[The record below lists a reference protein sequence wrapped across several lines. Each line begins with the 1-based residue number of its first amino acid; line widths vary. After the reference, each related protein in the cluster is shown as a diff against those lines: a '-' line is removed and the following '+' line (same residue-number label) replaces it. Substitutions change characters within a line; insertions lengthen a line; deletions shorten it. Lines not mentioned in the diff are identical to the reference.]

1 MKKGDFFKNY
11 YKHLIVWVV
20 IVSVIIIAL
29 KYGVDKKAVV
39 FGTVSIGVFTQAFA
53 SLSALVGALPLIGP
67 FIVKFFA
74 IPLVWVIQA
83 SGSLVGAVAIK
94 KGYTKEMVKS
104 RVLTFCLLYTS
115 PSPRDATLSR
125 MPSSA

>member
-1 MKKGDFFKNY
+1 MKKGNFFKNY
-11 YKHLIVWVV
+11 YKHLVIWAAIIGAIV
-20 IVSVIIIAL
+20 IAL

-39 FGTVSIGVFTQAFA
+39 FGTVTIGVFTQAFA
-53 SLSALVGALPLIGP
+53 SLSALIGALPLIGP

-104 RVLTFCLLYTS
+104 RVLTLALLIGILIGYIIGHIAPIS
-115 PSPRDATLSR
+115 
-125 MPSSA
+125 

>member
-1 MKKGDFFKNY
+1 MKKRNFLKSY
-11 YKHLIVWVV
+11 YKHLIVWV
-20 IVSVIIIAL
+20 IILGVIIIAL

-39 FGTVSIGVFTQAFA
+39 FGTVTIGVFTQAFA
-53 SLSALVGALPLIGP
+53 SLSALIGALPLIGP

-104 RVLTFCLLYTS
+104 RVLTLALLIGILIGYIIGNLV
-115 PSPRDATLSR
+115 PLN
-125 MPSSA
+125 

>member
-1 MKKGDFFKNY
+1 MKKGNFFKNY
-11 YKHLIVWVV
+11 YKHLIIWAAMIGA
-20 IVSVIIIAL
+20 IVIAL

-39 FGTVSIGVFTQAFA
+39 FGTVTIGVFTQAFA
-53 SLSALVGALPLIGP
+53 SLSALIGALPLIGP

-104 RVLTFCLLYTS
+104 RVLTLALLIGILIGYIIGHLAPIS
-115 PSPRDATLSR
+115 
-125 MPSSA
+125 

>member
-1 MKKGDFFKNY
+1 MKKGNFFKNY
-11 YKHLIVWVV
+11 YKHLIIWAAIIGA
-20 IVSVIIIAL
+20 IVIAL

-39 FGTVSIGVFTQAFA
+39 FGTVTIGVFTQAFA
-53 SLSALVGALPLIGP
+53 SLSALFGALPLIGP

-104 RVLTFCLLYTS
+104 RVLTLALLIGILIGYIIGHLAPIS
-115 PSPRDATLSR
+115 
-125 MPSSA
+125 

>member
-1 MKKGDFFKNY
+1 MKKRNFLKSY
-11 YKHLIVWVV
+11 YKHLIVWV
-20 IVSVIIIAL
+20 IILSLIIIAL
-29 KYGVDKKAVV
+29 EYGVDKKAVV
-39 FGTVSIGVFTQAFA
+39 FGTVTIGVFTQAFA
-53 SLSALVGALPLIGP
+53 SLSALIGALPLIGP

-104 RVLTFCLLYTS
+104 RVLPLALLIGILIGYIIGNLA
-115 PSPRDATLSR
+115 PLN
-125 MPSSA
+125 

>member
-1 MKKGDFFKNY
+1 MKKGNFFKNY
-11 YKHLIVWVV
+11 YKHLIIWAAIIGA
-20 IVSVIIIAL
+20 IVIAL

-39 FGTVSIGVFTQAFA
+39 FGTVTIGVFTLAFA
-53 SLSALVGALPLIGP
+53 SLSALIGALPLIGP

-83 SGSLVGAVAIK
+83 SGSFVGAVAIK

-104 RVLTFCLLYTS
+104 RVLTLALLIGILIGYIIGHLAPIS
-115 PSPRDATLSR
+115 
-125 MPSSA
+125 

>member
-1 MKKGDFFKNY
+1 MKKGNFFKNY
-11 YKHLIVWVV
+11 YKHLIIWAAIIGA
-20 IVSVIIIAL
+20 IVIAL

-39 FGTVSIGVFTQAFA
+39 FGTVTIGVFTQAFA
-53 SLSALVGALPLIGP
+53 SLSALIGALPLIGP

-94 KGYTKEMVKS
+94 KGYTTEMVKS
-104 RVLTFCLLYTS
+104 RVLTLALLIGILIGYIIGHLAPIS
-115 PSPRDATLSR
+115 
-125 MPSSA
+125 

>member
-1 MKKGDFFKNY
+1 MKKGNFFKNY
-11 YKHLIVWVV
+11 YKHLIVWAAIIGA
-20 IVSVIIIAL
+20 IVIAL

-39 FGTVSIGVFTQAFA
+39 FGTVTIGVFTQAFA
-53 SLSALVGALPLIGP
+53 SLSALIGALPLIGP

-104 RVLTFCLLYTS
+104 RVLTLALLIGILIGYIIGHLAPIS
-115 PSPRDATLSR
+115 
-125 MPSSA
+125 